1 MYSTTRSSNHLREVS
16 EELELKTARMD
27 SRICRSRWAITDS
40 AGGAVPRM
48 TNRKRKLLKAFRLQQ
63 LIGIANRCKIAGFF
77 QLHAQII
84 GVLKRA
90 LE

>member
-1 MYSTTRSSNHLREVS
+1 
-16 EELELKTARMD
+16 
-27 SRICRSRWAITDS
+27 
-40 AGGAVPRM
+40 M
-48 TNRKRKLLKAFRLQQ
+48 TNRKKKLLKAFRLQQ